1 MKKIEIT
8 QLSWEEL
15 QKRFDNQDILLKDIL
30 KNLEQ
35 KSPSEFL
42 TRQQAAKLLNVDLS
56 TIWNWSKQKKI
67 QPLGIGGRI
76 LFRRSDIDKYM
87 EEL

>member
-56 TIWNWSKQKKI
+56 TIWNWSKQKKLK
-67 QPLGIGGRI
+67 PLGIGGRV
-76 LFRRSDIDKYM
+76 LFRRTDIDKYM